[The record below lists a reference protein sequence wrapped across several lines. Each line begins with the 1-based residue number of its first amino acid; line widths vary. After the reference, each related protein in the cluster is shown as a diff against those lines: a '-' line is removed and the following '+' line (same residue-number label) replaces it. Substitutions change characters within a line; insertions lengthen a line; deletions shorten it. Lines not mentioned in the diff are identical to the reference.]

1 MKVIGINGSSLK
13 DGNTAIK
20 PLARRGST
28 ESNVVPLSLI
38 GLPLSLRRKNI
49 PPGHHTENQKFVEHS
64 FEFELHFPK
73 LLAIPNIIT
82 NFATVYRSQRP
93 DMG

>member
-38 GLPLSLRRKNI
+38 GLPLSLFRKNI
-49 PPGHHTENQKFVEHS
+49 PPGHLNLKV
-64 FEFELHFPK
+64 
-73 LLAIPNIIT
+73 
-82 NFATVYRSQRP
+82 
-93 DMG
+93 